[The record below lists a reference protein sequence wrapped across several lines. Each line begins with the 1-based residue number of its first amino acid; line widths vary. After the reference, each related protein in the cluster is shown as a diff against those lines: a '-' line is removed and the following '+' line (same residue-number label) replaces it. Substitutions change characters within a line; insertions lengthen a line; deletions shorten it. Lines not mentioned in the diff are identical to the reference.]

1 MSSFKLFDF
10 LGLLHF
16 ISLTIRRMMM
26 KISNYVLFLY
36 FVMIAYSM
44 VGCAGNNI
52 CINLNEKK
60 IISKKGD
67 IVRFEIEDDDA
78 IYYFHLKGRIRHQKT
93 VDLEN
98 IDLNNDL
105 VRMYPQSE
113 SIFPLKPNRN
123 YIFTNR
129 TVYDAARASVK
140 FYIDSLG
147 NFHSLDNLVCD

>member
-1 MSSFKLFDF
+1 
-10 LGLLHF
+10 
-16 ISLTIRRMMM
+16 MMM
-26 KISNYVLFLY
+26 KINNSVLFLY
-36 FVMIAYSM
+36 LVMIAYSM

-60 IISKKGD
+60 IISKEGD

-105 VRMYPQSE
+105 VRMYPESE
-113 SIFPLKPNRN
+113 KSIFPLKPNRN

-147 NFHSLDNLVCD
+147 NFHSLDNRVCD

>member
-1 MSSFKLFDF
+1 MRKIKNNLFVSFF
-10 LGLLHF
+10 LIIIF
-16 ISLTIRRMMM
+16 IIT
-26 KISNYVLFLY
+26 
-36 FVMIAYSM
+36 
-44 VGCAGNNI
+44 GCAGNNI

-60 IISKKGD
+60 IISKEGD
-67 IVRFEIEDDDA
+67 IVRFEIEDDNA

-105 VRMYPQSE
+105 VRMYPESE
-113 SIFPLKPNRN
+113 KSIFLLKPNRN

-129 TVYDAARASVK
+129 TVYDASRASVK

-147 NFHSLDNLVCD
+147 NFHCLDNLVCE

>member
-1 MSSFKLFDF
+1 MRKIKNNLFVSFF
-10 LGLLHF
+10 LIIIF
-16 ISLTIRRMMM
+16 IIT
-26 KISNYVLFLY
+26 
-36 FVMIAYSM
+36 
-44 VGCAGNNI
+44 GCAGNNI

-60 IISKKGD
+60 IISKEGD
-67 IVRFEIEDDDA
+67 IVRFEIEDDNA

-105 VRMYPQSE
+105 VRMYPESE
-113 SIFPLKPNRN
+113 KSILLLKPNRN

-129 TVYDAARASVK
+129 TVYDASRASVK

-147 NFHSLDNLVCD
+147 NFHCLDNLVCE